1 MIDCLDL
8 NACQYFENDRRTVKT
23 PLFVNVNFYSEIHF
37 DKFVDSKEIVVPN
50 LSYLIYFK
58 LFRQHSAQLQFF

>member
-1 MIDCLDL
+1 MTT
-8 NACQYFENDRRTVKT
+8 ERSKRRCS
-23 PLFVNVNFYSEIHF
+23 VNVNFYSEIHF